1 MRRHRHPARK
11 ATLAIVFVAWGQG
24 FFRYL
29 LLAVL
34 VLSMAAP
41 ASLQAQVVGGTLSGS
56 VSDKSG
62 AVIPQAQIVVTNTA
76 TGVAHNVTTNA
87 DGFYTAPDLL
97 PGPYEVT
104 ISAPGFAT
112 LVRSGITLTVG
123 AKQVL
128 NLTLEVGKTEQQIQ
142 VVEEAPTV
150 ELASSSISAE
160 VNSTTV
166 RELPLNG
173 RSWTDLA
180 NLQPGVDA
188 IQTQSPFTQGANRGN
203 RGFGSQITVSG
214 ARPQQNN
221 YRLDGVSIND
231 YANGAS
237 GSVMGGEM
245 GVDAIQ
251 EFSVLTSNY
260 SAEYGRTAGG
270 VVNAITR
277 SGTNQFHGT
286 AYEFLRNSTLDARNF
301 FDPAKIP
308 QFRRNEFGASAGGPI
323 RKDKLFIFGNY
334 EGLRQAKGISSVSTV
349 PSMAMRNGILG
360 FSDASKFPS
369 DCTQVDSTHCQ
380 VMVDPAAKQ
389 YLGFYPLP
397 NPNGAPLSNGD
408 TGRFTFS
415 GKQIVR
421 EDFFTTRVD
430 EKFSEKDSLSA
441 TYLYDDT
448 PFTFPDSFDDVLLG
462 SHTRRQ
468 TVAVEES
475 HTVSSSIVNSVR
487 VGFNRDRADNDT
499 SVQAINPLAAQKS
512 LGGSPR
518 QNAAQV
524 QMSGVSPFTGGL
536 GGKPSGIWRWNSY
549 QAYDDAFLNL
559 GTHSLKF
566 GVAVER
572 MQTNGITY
580 SDSTGLFSFGSR
592 HAFLT
597 NQPARFDSGF
607 PQTLHPTGLRQ
618 TLFGAYVQDDWRLR
632 PNLTVNVGL
641 RYEMVTVP
649 TEAQNRI
656 SLLTNITDTASHIG
670 GPVYSNPTLRDF
682 EPRIGLA
689 WDPFHTGK
697 TAVRGGFGIF
707 DALPLEYEFHLGEA
721 APFNQF
727 GSLSNPGKGS
737 FYTGAFTS
745 LAKLGPTVAN
755 ETYIDP
761 HPHRDYVMQWNLNI
775 QQELTPSLAVMVGY
789 IGSRGVHQPFKVD
802 DANFVIPTLTPAG
815 YLYPKVDVAGNLW
828 DPTNNCI
835 QTDPNANP
843 GDPPICNPPR
853 KINPKFG
860 KISYITWSNNSF
872 YHALQVGVHKKMS
885 HGLQAQGS
893 FTWGKSI
900 DSNSATAYG
909 DTFSNSISS
918 LHWFDQR
925 LSRGLSDFNIARTLV
940 INVVWDVPAPKPIS
954 GPAAWVLNGW
964 ELGGI
969 YTASDGVPFTATYGT
984 DADPLNQLNS
994 DPWAF
999 PDRLTGPG
1007 CQTLT
1012 DPGNPNTYTKTQCF
1026 AVPTAPTPA
1035 FWAANCDP
1043 APPTFGGPLPAG
1055 SLQCFNLLGNAGRN
1069 ILIGPGT
1076 SNLDFS
1082 IFKNIPVKKISESFN
1097 VQFRAEFFNVLNRPN
1112 FAVPV
1117 TPDNTDIFDST
1128 GSATGAAGL
1137 LTSTTTTSREIQFAL
1152 KFAW

>member
-1 MRRHRHPARK
+1 MP
-11 ATLAIVFVAWGQG
+11 TTMFVACGKG
-24 FFRYL
+24 PFRYL

-34 VLSMAAP
+34 VLSTAAP
-41 ASLQAQVVGGTLSGS
+41 ASLEAQVVGGTLSGA

-62 AVIPQAQIVVTNTA
+62 AVVPQAQIVITNTA

-112 LVRSGITLTVG
+112 LVRSGISLTVG

-128 NLTLEVGKTEQQIQ
+128 NLTLQVGNTEQHIQ
-142 VVEEAPTV
+142 VVEEAPIV

-188 IQTQSPFTQGANRGN
+188 VQTQSPFTQGANRGN

-260 SAEYGRTAGG
+260 SAEYGRTSGG

-277 SGTNQFHGT
+277 SGTSQFHGT
-286 AYEFLRNSTLDARNF
+286 AYEFLRNSAVDARNF
-301 FDPAKIP
+301 FDPAQIP

-334 EGLRQAKGISSVSTV
+334 EGLRQDKGVSSVSTV
-349 PSMAMRNGILG
+349 PSMAMRNGNLCSSPG
-360 FSDASKFPS
+360 PGTPPP
-369 DCTQVDSTHCQ
+369 CTPTTVA
-380 VMVDPAAKQ
+380 VDPAAQQ

-397 NPNGAPLSNGD
+397 NGATLSNGD
-408 TGRFTFS
+408 TGRFTFA

-448 PFTFPDSFDDVLLG
+448 PFTFPDSFGDVLLG

-475 HTVSSSIVNSVR
+475 HTVSSSIVNSAR
-487 VGFNRDRADNDT
+487 IGFNRDRADNDT
-499 SVQAINPLAAQKS
+499 SVQAINPLAANKS
-512 LGGSPR
+512 LGGTPGE
-518 QNAAQV
+518 NAAQV
-524 QMSGVSPFTGGL
+524 QMPGVSPFTGGL

-549 QAYDDAFLNL
+549 QAYDDAFLTH

-572 MQTNGITY
+572 MQTNAITY

-592 HAFLT
+592 AAFLT

-607 PQTLHPTGLRQ
+607 PQTQHPSGLRQ
-618 TLFGAYVQDDWRLR
+618 TLFGAYAQDDWRLR
-632 PNLTVNVGL
+632 PNFTLNAGL

-649 TEAQNRI
+649 TEAQDRI
-656 SLLTNITDTASHIG
+656 SLLTNITDAASHIG
-670 GPVYSNPTLRDF
+670 GPVYSNPTLHNF
-682 EPRIGLA
+682 EPRIGFA
-689 WDPFHTGK
+689 WDPFGTGK

-721 APFNQF
+721 APYNQF
-727 GSLSNPGKGS
+727 ASLSNPGQGS
-737 FYTGAFTS
+737 FYTGAFSELKINPKT
-745 LAKLGPTVAN
+745 AN
-755 ETYIDP
+755 GTYIEP
-761 HPHRDYVMQWNLNI
+761 HPHRDYVMQWNLNV
-775 QQELTPSLAVMVGY
+775 QQQLTPSIAVMVGY

-802 DANFVIPTLTPAG
+802 DANFVIPTLTSAG
-815 YLYPKVDVAGNLW
+815 YLYPQVDVNGNQCIAG
-828 DPTNNCI
+828 TQCAS
-835 QTDPNANP
+835 TT
-843 GDPPICNPPR
+843 GNPPP
-853 KINPKFG
+853 KINPNFG
-860 KISYITWSNNSF
+860 KISSITWSGNSF
-872 YHALQVGVHKKMS
+872 YHALQVGAHKKMS

-918 LHWFDQR
+918 LHWFDQK
-925 LSRGLSDFNIARTLV
+925 LSRGLSDFNIGRTLV
-940 INVVWDVPAPKPIS
+940 INVVWDVPAPKSIS
-954 GPAAWVLNGW
+954 GPAAWVLDGW

-969 YTASDGVPFTATYGT
+969 YTASDGVPFTATFGT

-999 PDRLTGPG
+999 PNRLTGSG
-1007 CQTLT
+1007 CQKLT
-1012 DPGNPNTYTKTQCF
+1012 NPGNPDNYINTQCF
-1026 AVPTAPTPA
+1026 AVPTAPNPA

-1043 APPTFGGPLPAG
+1043 APPSVGGPLPAG
-1055 SLQCFNLLGNAGRN
+1055 SLECFNLLGNSGRN

-1082 IFKNIPVKKISESFN
+1082 IFKNNAVKRISESFN

-1117 TPDNTDIFDST
+1117 TPDNTDIYDST
-1128 GSATGAAGL
+1128 GAATGAAGL

>member
-1 MRRHRHPARK
+1 MP
-11 ATLAIVFVAWGQG
+11 TPVFLACAKGL
-24 FFRYL
+24 FRYL

-34 VLSMAAP
+34 VLSLATP
-41 ASLQAQVVGGTLSGS
+41 AWLEAQVVGGTLSGT

-62 AVIPQAQIVVTNTA
+62 AVVPQAQIVITNTA
-76 TGVAHNVTTNA
+76 TSVVRNVTANA

-104 ISAPGFAT
+104 TSAPGFAT
-112 LVRSGITLTVG
+112 LVRTGITLTVG

-128 NLTLEVGKTEQQIQ
+128 NLTLQVGNTEQHIQ

-188 IQTQSPFTQGANRGN
+188 VQTQSPFTQGANRGN

-260 SAEYGRTAGG
+260 SAEYGRTSGG

-286 AYEFLRNSTLDARNF
+286 AYEFLRNSAFDARNF
-301 FDPAKIP
+301 FDPSQIP
-308 QFRRNEFGASAGGPI
+308 PFRRNEFGASAGGPI

-360 FSDASKFPS
+360 FSDPSQFPTG
-369 DCTQVDSTHCQ
+369 CTQVDTTHCQ
-380 VMVDPAAKQ
+380 VMVDPAAQQ
-389 YLGFYPLP
+389 YLGFYPM
-397 NPNGAPLSNGD
+397 PNGAILSNGD

-415 GKQIVR
+415 GQQIVR

-430 EKFSEKDSLSA
+430 EKFSEKDNLSA

-448 PFTFPDSFDDVLLG
+448 PFTFPDSLDNVLLG

-468 TVAVEES
+468 TVAVEET

-499 SVQAINPLAAQKS
+499 SVQAINPLAANKS
-512 LGGSPR
+512 LGGTPGE
-518 QNAAQV
+518 NAAQV
-524 QMSGVSPFTGGL
+524 QMPGVSPFTGGL

-549 QAYDDAFLNL
+549 QAYDDAFLTH

-572 MQTNGITY
+572 MQTNAITY
-580 SDSTGLFSFGSR
+580 SDSTGLFSFPTR
-592 HAFLT
+592 YAFLT
-597 NQPARFDSGF
+597 NQPQRFDSGF
-607 PQTLHPTGLRQ
+607 PQTQHPTGLRQ
-618 TLFGAYVQDDWRLR
+618 TLFGVYVQDDWRLR
-632 PNLTVNVGL
+632 PNLTLNVGL

-656 SLLTNITDTASHIG
+656 SLLTNITDMASHIG
-670 GPVYSNPTLRDF
+670 GPVYSNPTLHNF
-682 EPRIGLA
+682 EPRIGFA
-689 WDPFHTGK
+689 WDPFSTGK
-697 TAVRGGFGIF
+697 TAVRGGGGIF

-727 GSLSNPGKGS
+727 GSVSNPGKGS
-737 FYTGAFTS
+737 FYTGAFS
-745 LAKLGPTVAN
+745 KLGPTAAN
-755 ETYIDP
+755 GTYIDP
-761 HPHRDYVMQWNLNI
+761 HPQRDYVIQWNLNL
-775 QQELTPSLAVMVGY
+775 QQQLTPSLAVMAGY

-815 YLYPKVDVAGNLW
+815 YLYPQVDVLGNLYV
-828 DPTNNCI
+828 PGQCN
-835 QTDPNANP
+835 QTDPN
-843 GDPPICNPPR
+843 GSDPPQCNSPS
-853 KINPKFG
+853 KINPGFG
-860 KISYITWSNNSF
+860 KISSISWSGNSF
-872 YHALQVGVHKKMS
+872 YHALQVGVHKKMT

-900 DSNSATAYG
+900 DSNSASAYG

-918 LHWFDQR
+918 LHWFDQK
-925 LSRGLSDFNIARTLV
+925 LSRGLSDFNIGRTLV
-940 INVVWDVPAPKPIS
+940 INVVWDVPAPKSIS
-954 GPAAWVLNGW
+954 GLAAWVLNGW

-969 YTASDGVPFTATYGT
+969 YTASDGVPFTATFGT

-999 PDRLTGPG
+999 PNRLTGSG
-1007 CQTLT
+1007 CRKLT
-1012 DPGNPNTYTKTQCF
+1012 NPGNPDNYINTQCF
-1026 AVPTAPTPA
+1026 AVPTAPNPA

-1043 APPTFGGPLPAG
+1043 APPSVGGPLPAG
-1055 SLQCFNLLGNAGRN
+1055 SLECFNLLGNSGRN

-1082 IFKNIPVKKISESFN
+1082 IFKNNAIKRISESFN

-1117 TPDNTDIFDST
+1117 TPDNTDIYDST
-1128 GSATGAAGL
+1128 GAATGAAGL

>member
-1 MRRHRHPARK
+1 MKRQRQLCLEGKIESSRAFLHYRHRIF
-11 ATLAIVFVAWGQG
+11 LGCF
-24 FFRYL
+24 
-29 LLAVL
+29 LLAFSVF
-34 VLSMAAP
+34 SMTTP
-41 ASLQAQVVGGTLSGS
+41 ASLQAQVVGGTLSGT

-62 AVIPQAQIVVTNTA
+62 AVVPQAKIVITNTSTA
-76 TGVAHNVTTNA
+76 AAHNVTTNA
-87 DGFYTAPDLL
+87 DGFYSAPDLL

-112 LVRSGITLTVG
+112 LAWTGITLTVG

-128 NLTLEVGKTEQQIQ
+128 NLTLQVGNTEQRIQ
-142 VVEEAPTV
+142 VIEEAPTV

-188 IQTQSPFTQGANRGN
+188 VQTQSPFTQGANRGN

-260 SAEYGRTAGG
+260 SAEYGRTSGG

-286 AYEFLRNSTLDARNF
+286 AYEFLRNSALDARNF
-301 FDPAKIP
+301 FDPAQIP
-308 QFRRNEFGASAGGPI
+308 TFRRNEFGASAGGPI
-323 RKDKLFIFGNY
+323 RKDKLFVFGNY

-360 FSDASKFPS
+360 FSDPSKFPS
-369 DCTQVDSTHCQ
+369 GCTQVDTTHC
-380 VMVDPAAKQ
+380 MVAADPAAQQ
-389 YLGFYPLP
+389 YLGFYPM
-397 NPNGAPLSNGD
+397 PNGATLSRGD

-415 GKQIVR
+415 GRQVVT
-421 EDFFTTRVD
+421 ENFFTTRVD

-448 PFTFPDSFDDVLLG
+448 PFTFPDSLDNVLLG

-475 HTVSSSIVNSVR
+475 HTINSSIVNSVR

-499 SVQAINPLAAQKS
+499 SVQAINSLAAMKS
-512 LGGSPR
+512 LGGTPG
-518 QNAAQV
+518 QNATQV
-524 QMSGVSPFTGGL
+524 QMPGVSPFTGGL
-536 GGKPSGIWRWNSY
+536 GGKPSAIWRWNSY
-549 QAYDDAFLNL
+549 QAYDDAFLTH

-580 SDSTGLFSFGSR
+580 SDSTGLFSFASR
-592 HAFLT
+592 ADFLT
-597 NQPARFDSGF
+597 NQPQRFDSGF

-618 TLFGAYVQDDWRLR
+618 TLFGTYVQDDWRWR
-632 PNLTVNVGL
+632 SNLTLNLGL

-670 GPVYSNPTLRDF
+670 GPVYSNPTLHNF
-682 EPRIGLA
+682 EPRIGFA
-689 WDPFHTGK
+689 WDPFGTGK
-697 TAVRGGFGIF
+697 TAVRGGFGTF
-707 DALPLEYEFHLGEA
+707 DALPLEYEFHLGNA

-727 GSLSNPGKGS
+727 GSVSSPGKGS
-737 FYTGAFTS
+737 FFTGAFS
-745 LAKLGPTVAN
+745 KLGPTAAN
-755 ETYIDP
+755 GTYIEP
-761 HPHRDYVMQWNLNI
+761 HPHRNYVMQWNLNV
-775 QQELTPSLAVMVGY
+775 QQQLTPSVAVMVGY
-789 IGSRGVHQPFKVD
+789 IGTRGVHQPFKVD
-802 DANFVIPTLTPAG
+802 DANFVIPTLTSAG
-815 YLYPKVDVAGNLW
+815 YLYPKVDVVGNAW
-828 DPTNNCI
+828 DPTHNCI
-835 QTDPNANP
+835 QTDPNAIP
-843 GDPPICNPPR
+843 GDDPNLCNPPPR
-853 KINPKFG
+853 LNKNFG
-860 KISYITWSNNSF
+860 KIDSITWSGNSF

-885 HGLQAQGS
+885 YGLQAQSS

-918 LHWFDQR
+918 LHWFDQK
-925 LSRGLSDFNIARTLV
+925 LSRGLSDFNIGRTLV
-940 INVVWDVPAPKPIS
+940 INVVWDVPAPKSIP

-969 YTASDGVPFTATYGT
+969 YTASDGVPFTATFGT
-984 DADPLNQLNS
+984 DGDPLAQRNS

-999 PDRLTGPG
+999 PNRLTPSG
-1007 CQTLT
+1007 CGTLT
-1012 DPGNPNTYTKTQCF
+1012 NPGNPDNYINTQCF
-1026 AVPTAPTPA
+1026 VVPTAPSATFWTP
-1035 FWAANCDP
+1035 NCDP
-1043 APPTFGGPLPAG
+1043 APPSVGGPLPSG
-1055 SLQCFNLLGNAGRN
+1055 SLECFNLLGNAGRN

-1076 SNLDFS
+1076 SNFDFS
-1082 IFKNIPVKKISESFN
+1082 IFKNFPVKKISESFN

-1112 FAVPV
+1112 FAPPV

-1128 GSATGAAGL
+1128 GSDTGAAGL

-1152 KFAW
+1152 KIAW

>member
-1 MRRHRHPARK
+1 MNSRKHAARI
-11 ATLAIVFVAWGQG
+11 ARLRIVFVPWGQG
-24 FFRYL
+24 FFRCL
-29 LLAVL
+29 MLAVL
-34 VLSMAAP
+34 VLSMATP
-41 ASLQAQVVGGTLSGS
+41 ASLQAQVVGGTLSGT
-56 VSDKSG
+56 VSDRSG
-62 AVIPQAQIVVTNTA
+62 AVVPQAQIIITNTA
-76 TGVAHNVTTNA
+76 TGVARNVAANA

-104 ISAPGFAT
+104 TSAPGFAT

-128 NLTLEVGKTEQQIQ
+128 NLTLQVGNTEQHIQ

-160 VNSTTV
+160 VNAMTV

-188 IQTQSPFTQGANRGN
+188 VQTQSPFTQGANRGN
-203 RGFGSQITVSG
+203 RGFGSQMTVSG

-260 SAEYGRTAGG
+260 SAEYGRTSGG

-286 AYEFLRNSTLDARNF
+286 AYEFLRNSALDARNF
-301 FDPAKIP
+301 FDPAQIP
-308 QFRRNEFGASAGGPI
+308 PFRRNEFGASAGGPI

-334 EGLRQAKGISSVSTV
+334 EGLRQSKGISSISTV
-349 PSMAMRNGILG
+349 PSMAMRNGNLCSIPG
-360 FSDASKFPS
+360 TPPA
-369 DCTQVDSTHCQ
+369 CTPTTVT
-380 VMVDPAAKQ
+380 VDPAAQQ

-397 NPNGAPLSNGD
+397 NGATKSNGD
-408 TGRFTFS
+408 TGVFTFS
-415 GKQIVR
+415 GRQIVR

-430 EKFSEKDSLSA
+430 EKLSEKDNLSA

-462 SHTRRQ
+462 SHTKRQ
-468 TVAVEES
+468 TAAVEET
-475 HTVSSSIVNSVR
+475 HTVNSSIVNSVR
-487 VGFNRDRADNDT
+487 LGFNRDRADNDT
-499 SVQAINPLAAQKS
+499 SVAAINPLAANKS
-512 LGGSPR
+512 LGGTPGE
-518 QNAAQV
+518 NAVQV
-524 QMSGVSPFTGGL
+524 TMSGVSPFTGGL

-549 QAYDDAFLNL
+549 QVYDDAFLTH
-559 GTHSLKF
+559 GTHSIKF
-566 GVAVER
+566 GLAVER
-572 MQTNGITY
+572 MQTNAITY

-592 HAFLT
+592 AAFLT

-607 PQTLHPTGLRQ
+607 PQTQNPTGLRQ

-632 PNLTVNVGL
+632 PNLTVNLGL

-656 SLLTNITDTASHIG
+656 SLLTNITDAASHIG
-670 GPVYSNPTLRDF
+670 GPVYSNPTLHNF
-682 EPRIGLA
+682 EPRIGFA

-727 GSLSNPGKGS
+727 ASLSNPGQGS
-737 FYTGAFTS
+737 FYTGAFS
-745 LAKLGPTVAN
+745 KLTVNPKTAN
-755 ETYIDP
+755 GTYIEP
-761 HPHRDYVMQWNLNI
+761 HPHRDYVMQWNLNV
-775 QQELTPSLAVMVGY
+775 QQQLTPSFSVMAGY

-815 YLYPKVDVAGNLW
+815 YLYPQVDANGNV
-828 DPTNNCI
+828 CI
-835 QTDPNANP
+835 VGTQCAMTT
-843 GDPPICNPPR
+843 GNPPP
-853 KINPKFG
+853 KINPNFG
-860 KISYITWSNNSF
+860 KISSITWSGNSF
-872 YHALQVGVHKKMS
+872 YHALQAGVHKKMS

-918 LHWFDQR
+918 LHWFDKK
-925 LSRGLSDFNIARTLV
+925 LSRGLSDFNIGRTLV
-940 INVVWDVPAPKPIS
+940 INVVWDVPAPKSIA

-984 DADPLNQLNS
+984 DADPLDQLNS

-999 PDRLTGPG
+999 PNRLSGAG
-1007 CQTLT
+1007 CGTLT
-1012 DPGNPNTYTKTQCF
+1012 NPGNPNNYIKTQCF

-1043 APPTFGGPLPAG
+1043 APPSVGGPLPPG
-1055 SLQCFNLLGNAGRN
+1055 SLQCFNLLGNSGRN

-1082 IFKNIPVKKISESFN
+1082 IFKNSPVKRISESFN
-1097 VQFRAEFFNVLNRPN
+1097 VQFRVEFFNVLNRPN

-1117 TPDNTDIFDST
+1117 TPDNTDIYDST
-1128 GSATGAAGL
+1128 GTPTGAAGL
-1137 LTSTTTTSREIQFAL
+1137 LTSTTTTSREIQLAL
-1152 KFAW
+1152 KLAW

>member
-1 MRRHRHPARK
+1 ML
-11 ATLAIVFVAWGQG
+11 ATLFVAYGQG
-24 FFRYL
+24 LFLCL

-34 VLSMAAP
+34 AFTMAAP
-41 ASLQAQVVGGTLSGS
+41 ASLQAQVVGGTLSGT

-62 AVIPQAQIVVTNTA
+62 AVVPQAQIVITNTA
-76 TGVAHNVTTNA
+76 TGVAHNVTANA

-104 ISAPGFAT
+104 TSAPGFAT

-128 NLTLEVGKTEQQIQ
+128 NLTLEIGKTEQHIQ

-173 RSWTDLA
+173 RSWADLA

-260 SAEYGRTAGG
+260 SAEYGRTSGG

-286 AYEFLRNSTLDARNF
+286 AYEFLRNSALDARNF

-308 QFRRNEFGASAGGPI
+308 PFRRNEFGASAGGPI

-334 EGLRQAKGISSVSTV
+334 EGLRQSKGISSVSTT

-360 FSDASKFPS
+360 FSDPTQFPTG
-369 DCTQVDSTHCQ
+369 CTQVDSTHCQ
-380 VMVDPAAKQ
+380 VTVDPAAQQ
-389 YLGFYPLP
+389 YLGFYPM
-397 NPNGAPLSNGD
+397 PNGATKSLGD
-408 TGRFTFS
+408 TGVFTFS
-415 GKQIVR
+415 GQQVIR
-421 EDFFTTRVD
+421 EDFLTVRVD
-430 EKFSEKDSLSA
+430 EKFSEKDNFSA

-448 PFTFPDSFDDVLLG
+448 PFSFPDSFDDVLLG

-468 TVAVEES
+468 TVALDET
-475 HTVSSSIVNSVR
+475 HTVNSSIVNSVR
-487 VGFNRDRADNDT
+487 VGFNRDRANNDT
-499 SVQAINPLAAQKS
+499 SVQAINPLAANKA
-512 LGGSPR
+512 LGGTPG
-518 QNAAQV
+518 QAAAQV
-524 QMSGVSPFTGGL
+524 NMSGVSPFTGGL
-536 GGKPSGIWRWNSY
+536 GGKPSALWHWNSY
-549 QAYDDAFLNL
+549 QAYDDAFITH

-572 MQTNGITY
+572 MQTNAITY
-580 SDSTGLFSFGSR
+580 SDSTGLFSFPSR
-592 HAFLT
+592 YAFLT
-597 NQPARFDSGF
+597 NQPQRFDSGF
-607 PQTLHPTGLRQ
+607 PQTLNPRGLRQ
-618 TLFGAYVQDDWRLR
+618 TLFGVYLQDDWRVR
-632 PNLTVNVGL
+632 PNLTVNLGT

-649 TEAQNRI
+649 TEAHNLI
-656 SLLTNITDTASHIG
+656 SLLSNITDTTPHLG
-670 GPVYSNPTLRDF
+670 GPVYSNPTLRNV
-682 EPRIGLA
+682 EPRVGFA
-689 WDPFHTGK
+689 WDPFRTGK

-707 DALPLEYEFHLGEA
+707 DALPLEYEFHLGES
-721 APFNQF
+721 APYNEF
-727 GSLSNPGKGS
+727 GSVNTNSTPPLTPGS
-737 FYTGAFTS
+737 FYTGAFS
-745 LAKLGPTVAN
+745 LLNQSAAN
-755 ETYIDP
+755 GTYIEP

-775 QQELTPSLAVMVGY
+775 QQELTPSLSVMVGY
-789 IGSRGVHQPFKVD
+789 VGSRGVHQPFKVD
-802 DANFVIPTLTPAG
+802 DADFAIPTLTSAG
-815 YLYPKVDVAGNLW
+815 YLYPVGGGA
-828 DPTNNCI
+828 
-835 QTDPNANP
+835 
-843 GDPPICNPPR
+843 
-853 KINPKFG
+853 KINPNFG
-860 KISYITWSNNSF
+860 KISSITWSGNSF
-872 YHALQVGVHKKMS
+872 YHALQAGVHKKMS

-893 FTWGKSI
+893 FAWGKSI

-918 LHWFDQR
+918 LHWFDQK

-940 INVVWDVPAPKPIS
+940 INVVWDVPAPKSVS
-954 GPAAWVLNGW
+954 GPAAWVVNGW

-969 YTASDGVPFTATYGT
+969 YTASDGVPFTPTFGT
-984 DADPLNQLNS
+984 DADPLGQNNS
-994 DPWAF
+994 DPWDF
-999 PDRLTGPG
+999 PNRLTGPG

-1012 DPGNPNTYTKTQCF
+1012 NPGNPDTYIKAQCF
-1026 AVPTAPTPA
+1026 AIPTAPASFFTGAAPLCSSDPRLGANAIGTP
-1035 FWAANCDP
+1035 P
-1043 APPTFGGPLPAG
+1043 
-1055 SLQCFNLLGNAGRN
+1055 QCFNLLGNAGRN
-1069 ILIGPGT
+1069 ILTGPGT

-1082 IFKNIPVKKISESFN
+1082 VFKNFPIKRISEGFN
-1097 VQFRAEFFNVLNRPN
+1097 VQFRAEFFNVLNRAN

-1128 GSATGAAGL
+1128 GAPTGVAGL
-1137 LTSTTTTSREIQFAL
+1137 LTSTTTTSREIQLAL
-1152 KFAW
+1152 KLAW